1 MDQRSNCKIVLPI
14 NKYTYRSV
22 FALRYVCFIY
32 FLFFT
37 GGSVFAWGF
46 HGHKICNRQAVYALP
61 PEMFGFFK
69 NYVDYLTEHSVDPDK
84 RRYSQPEEACRH
96 YLDADRYEKAI
107 PFDTLPHFWRDAVL
121 KFTQDTLETHGIV
134 PWHVYVMYF
143 RLKEAFA
150 QKDLKK
156 ILRNAADIGHYI
168 ADAHVPLHSTSNY
181 NGQKTGQNGIH
192 GLWESRVLELYS
204 GEYDFFTGRANYIEN
219 VQQYIWQEMEGS
231 YMAVDSVLTFER
243 ELSAKFG
250 DDAKYTF
257 EQRGN
262 TTVRTYSRE
271 FCRKYHDML
280 GDQVE
285 RRIRASIASI
295 ASIWYTAWVDAGMP
309 DLTPFYVAP
318 PGDDDPILPQN
329 DKMIGRQE
337 D

>member
-1 MDQRSNCKIVLPI
+1 MDYGSYRKIRGFFK
-14 NKYTYRSV
+14 KYTYRSV
-22 FALRYVCFIY
+22 KTLRYVCFIY
-32 FLFFT
+32 LLFA
-37 GGSVFAWGF
+37 GRENSYGWGF

-69 NYVDYLTEHSVDPDK
+69 NYIDYLTEHSVDPDK

-107 PFDTLPHFWRDAVL
+107 PFDTIPHFWREAVS
-121 KFTQDTLETHGIV
+121 KYSEDTLQTHGIV

-143 RLKEAFA
+143 RLKDAFA
-150 QKDLKK
+150 QKDLRR

-168 ADAHVPLHSTSNY
+168 ADAHVPLHSTTNY

-204 GEYDFFTGRANYIEN
+204 SEYDFFTGRAKYIDN
-219 VQQYIWQEMEGS
+219 VQQFMWQELEGS
-231 YMAVDSVLTFER
+231 YQAVDSVLTFEKK
-243 ELSAKFG
+243 LSAVIG

-271 FCRKYHDML
+271 FCKKYHDML

-285 RRIRASIASI
+285 RRIRASIAAI

-309 DLTPFYVAP
+309 DLTPLYGSVPADDEPAP
-318 PGDDDPILPQN
+318 PQN

>member
-1 MDQRSNCKIVLPI
+1 MDSGRYCQVIQGFQRYACSASIK
-14 NKYTYRSV
+14 RSV
-22 FALRYVCFIY
+22 FLIALILGVSEKA
-32 FLFFT
+32 LP
-37 GGSVFAWGF
+37 WGF
-46 HGHKICNRQAVYALP
+46 HGHRICNKQAVYALP

-69 NYVDYLTEHSVDPDK
+69 NYIDYLTEHSVDPDK
-84 RRYSQPEEACRH
+84 RRYALPEEACRH

-107 PFDTLPHFWRDAVL
+107 PFDTIPHFWRDAV
-121 KFTQDTLETHGIV
+121 KKYTADTLQTHGIV
-134 PWHVYVMYF
+134 PWHVNVMYY

-150 QKDLKK
+150 QKDLRN

-204 GEYDFFTGRANYIEN
+204 GEYDYFTGRAVYIEN
-219 VQQYIWQEMEGS
+219 VQQYMWQEMEGS
-231 YMAVDSVLTFER
+231 YQAVDSVLTFER
-243 ELSAKFG
+243 ELSSKVG

-285 RRIRASIASI
+285 RRIRSAIAAIASV
-295 ASIWYTAWVDAGMP
+295 WYTAWVDAGMP
-309 DLTPFYVAP
+309 DLTPLYGTTPADEESLP
-318 PGDDDPILPQN
+318 PAQ
-329 DKMIGRQE
+329 DKMIGRPE